1 MMVAGKKKGLNFKTL
16 AKISDQCEENFI
28 LFVSVLRT
36 EPAHTTAWQVKIKVS
51 GFLTRRFI

>member
-1 MMVAGKKKGLNFKTL
+1 MVAGKKKGLNFKTL

-28 LFVSVLRT
+28 LFVSVLST